1 MLHYPGRL
9 ISATIMLDRI
19 DNQFNVQRAA
29 LAVATRR
36 QELIASNIANADTPH
51 YKARDL
57 DFRAALDAALTGQVG
72 GLALATTSPRHLA
85 GDAAVTG
92 GEFAGALKYRSE
104 FQPSVDGNTVN
115 MDIERGAFA
124 ENAVRI
130 EAALR
135 FLTDNIK
142 EMQLAMS
149 Q

>member
-1 MLHYPGRL
+1 
-9 ISATIMLDRI
+9 MLDRI

-36 QELIASNIANADTPH
+36 QELIASNIANADTPN
-51 YKARDL
+51 YKTRDL
-57 DFRAALDAALTGQVG
+57 DFRAAFDAAVAGRAG
-72 GLALATTSPRHLA
+72 GLAGVALATTSPRHLA

-92 GEFAGALKYRSE
+92 GEFAGAMKYRSE

-115 MDIERGAFA
+115 MDVERSAFA

-135 FLTDNIK
+135 FLTDDIK

>member
-1 MLHYPGRL
+1 
-9 ISATIMLDRI
+9 MLDRI
-19 DNQFNVQRAA
+19 DNEFNVQRTA

-36 QELIASNIANADTPH
+36 QELIASNIANADTPN

-57 DFRAALDAALTGQVG
+57 DFRAAFDVAVSGRADGLT
-72 GLALATTSPRHLA
+72 LATTSPRHLA

-135 FLTDNIK
+135 FLTDDIK